1 MRIIPAFLSVL
12 LLCAASPVA
21 LADSKA
27 VPASAAMQAARPQV
41 QRFVRLASLRD
52 LASAAELIA

>member
-1 MRIIPAFLSVL
+1 
-12 LLCAASPVA
+12 
-21 LADSKA
+21 